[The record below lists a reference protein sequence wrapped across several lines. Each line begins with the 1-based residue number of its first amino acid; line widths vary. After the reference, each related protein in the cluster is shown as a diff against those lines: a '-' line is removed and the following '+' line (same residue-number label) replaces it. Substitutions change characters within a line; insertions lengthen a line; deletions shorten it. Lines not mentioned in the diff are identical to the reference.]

1 MNKVININFQ
11 GRILPIEEMAY
22 ETLKQYI
29 ESLRVYFANEEGRDE
44 IINDIEC
51 RIAELCEDRLKKGTV
66 CIAVGDID
74 LIIAS
79 IGRPADFEAQDG
91 FEASTSQSKQSANQ
105 NNDQNNDRNNYQN
118 TSGSNYSNFDSSNN
132 RPKRLY
138 RDEQNKVLGGVC
150 SGIANY
156 FGIEPLIVRILW
168 FFLIGVN
175 ILGYLILWI
184 AVPSTSIKEVG
195 GVRKRLFRDIDNKV
209 IGGVAA
215 GLSKYFGIQVWIVR
229 ILFLIPFIRFVVNFR
244 HMHLFQ
250 FWDAP
255 DFPNF
260 LDITFSPGAVFVYI
274 VLWLVLPEAKTSA
287 DKLEMVGE
295 KVDLNS
301 IKNTI
306 QNDMEGFSKRAQ
318 SWGSDLYNRNKGTN
332 HSNQENASNNEGT
345 ATITNNEN
353 ANKSSENQRS
363 SEKRKGLLYY
373 IGRIITICI
382 KGFVYFILAIVGI
395 SLLAALFGI
404 GAAATALLP
413 LKNFLIEEG
422 AQTWSVIGAIL
433 LFVWVPIIGIVTA
446 VIRKIAG
453 LKKANVWVRSS
464 FWALW
469 IVGWVML
476 FYFGSSLGNSFS
488 RHNIPVEQSIAL
500 TNPKIDYVE
509 ITAAPKM
516 KYYENHW
523 FQIEPF
529 QGFADEDTVYV
540 RNLRIRIVQS
550 KTDSFEVKIV
560 KLSNGKTVQNANDL
574 AGKINFE
581 LKQEDSL
588 LYLDKGIG
596 INKIDKFRNQHI
608 IMTVAV
614 PIGKRIKITNK
625 GWSQTN
631 VNINGRGIRTGTID
645 RISSDENWYDEWNE
659 PWDNE
664 SYQFEKGVEYKM
676 TKEGLISL
684 SPSDADEDRSDDIKK
699 MDDENIDK
707 EIQLQKLKEER
718 EAIKKDIKKLK
729 EEELQKEK
737 TKVVKVN
744 EFKKDDIG
752 NSNLGKMNQI
762 GKAAGKLSD
771 LQWVLDRFT
780 H

>member
-11 GRILPIEEMAY
+11 GRILPIEELAY

-66 CIAVGDID
+66 CIAASDID
-74 LIIAS
+74 LIIIS

-91 FEASTSQSKQSANQ
+91 FETSSSQTH
-105 NNDQNNDRNNYQN
+105 QN
-118 TSGSNYSNFDSSNN
+118 TSGNNNSNFYREGNK
-132 RPKRLY
+132 PKRLY

-156 FGIEPLIVRILW
+156 FVIEPWIVRILW
-168 FFLIGVN
+168 LFLIGLN
-175 ILGYLILWI
+175 ILVYIILWI
-184 AVPSTSIKEVG
+184 AVPSTSVKEVG
-195 GVRKRLFRDIDNKV
+195 GVRKRLFRDIDNKI

-229 ILFLIPFIRFVVNFR
+229 ILFLIPFIRFVVNYR

-260 LDITFSPGAVFVYI
+260 IDITFSPGAMFIYI

-318 SWGSDLYNRNKGTN
+318 SWGSDLYNRNKGKN
-332 HSNQENASNNEGT
+332 NSNESNQTNNEGRASTSNNED
-345 ATITNNEN
+345 AY
-353 ANKSSENQRS
+353 KSTVNYRS
-363 SEKRKGLLYY
+363 SEKRKGILYY
-373 IGRIITICI
+373 IGRIITLSI

-404 GAAATALLP
+404 GVATTALLP
-413 LKNFLIEEG
+413 LKDFILEEG

-433 LFVWVPIIGIVTA
+433 LFVWVPLIGIVTA
-446 VIRKIAG
+446 IIRKFAG
-453 LKKANVWVRSS
+453 FKKANVWVRSS
-464 FWALW
+464 FIALW
-469 IVGWVML
+469 VVGWVML

-488 RHNIPVEQSIAL
+488 RHNLPTEQSIAL
-500 TNPKIDYVE
+500 SNPTVDYVE

-523 FQIEPF
+523 YQFDDF
-529 QGFADEDTVYV
+529 QGFSDEDTVYV

-550 KTDSFEVKIV
+550 INDSFQVKIV
-560 KLSNGKTVQNANDL
+560 KLSNGKTVQNANEL
-574 AGKINFE
+574 ANKINFE
-581 LKQEDSL
+581 LTQQDSM
-588 LYLDKGIG
+588 LYLDRGIA
-596 INKIDKFRNQHI
+596 INKIEKFRNQHI
-608 IMTVAV
+608 IMTIAV

-631 VNINGRGIRTGTID
+631 INFNGRGMRTGTID
-645 RISSDENWYDEWNE
+645 RISSDDDWYDEWNE

-664 SYQFEKGVEYKM
+664 SYQYERGVEYKM
-676 TKEGLISL
+676 TKDGLVNL
-684 SPSDADEDRSDDIKK
+684 SPMEADDDRSDDSKK
-699 MDDENIDK
+699 MDDETLDK

-718 EAIKKDIKKLK
+718 EAIKNDIKKLK
-729 EEELQKEK
+729 EEELQKDK
-737 TKVVKVN
+737 TSVVKVN
-744 EFKKDDIG
+744 DLKKDNIDG
-752 NSNLGKMNQI
+752 SNLDKMNKI
-762 GKAAGKLSD
+762 GRAAGKLSD

>member
-11 GRILPIEEMAY
+11 GRILPIKEQAY
-22 ETLKQYI
+22 EILKQYI
-29 ESLRVYFANEEGRDE
+29 ESLRIYFANEEGRDE

-66 CIAVGDID
+66 CIAASDID
-74 LIIAS
+74 LIITS

-91 FEASTSQSKQSANQ
+91 FEQSTTATAHNSNDGRQQ
-105 NNDQNNDRNNYQN
+105 NTYQN
-118 TSGSNYSNFDSSNN
+118 TSGNNNSNFYRDGN

-156 FGIEPLIVRILW
+156 FVIEPWIVRILW
-168 FFLIGVN
+168 FFLIGIN
-175 ILGYLILWI
+175 ILAYLILWI

-195 GVRKRLFRDIDNKV
+195 GVRKKLFRDIDKKI

-229 ILFLIPFIRFVVNFR
+229 ILFLIPFIRFVANFR

-332 HSNQENASNNEGT
+332 NSNESNE
-345 ATITNNEN
+345 TNNEDAARSHN
-353 ANKSSENQRS
+353 EDANKSTENHRS
-363 SEKRKGLLYY
+363 AEKRKGLLYY
-373 IGRIITICI
+373 IGRIITLSI
-382 KGFVYFILAIVGI
+382 KVFVYFILAIVGI

-404 GAAATALLP
+404 GVAATALLP
-413 LKNFLIEEG
+413 LKNFILDDG

-446 VIRKIAG
+446 VIRKFAG
-453 LKKANVWVRSS
+453 FKKANVYVRSS

-469 IVGWVML
+469 IVGWVVL

-488 RHNIPVEQSIAL
+488 RHNAPAEQSIAL
-500 TNPKIDYVE
+500 TNPTINYVE

-516 KYYENHW
+516 KYYENNW
-523 FQIEPF
+523 FQFEPF

-560 KLSNGKTVQNANDL
+560 KLSNGKTVQNANEL
-574 AGKINFE
+574 ANKINFE
-581 LKQEDSL
+581 LTQQDSL
-588 LYLDKGIG
+588 VYLDRGIG
-596 INKIDKFRNQHI
+596 INKKDKFRNQHI
-608 IMTVAV
+608 IMTIAV

-631 VNINGRGIRTGTID
+631 VNINGRGMRTGIID

-664 SYQFEKGVEYKM
+664 SYPFEKGIEYKM
-676 TKEGLISL
+676 TKTGLESL
-684 SPSDADEDRSDDIKK
+684 SPMDTNDRSDDSNK
-699 MDDENIDK
+699 MDDENLDK

-718 EAIKKDIKKLK
+718 EAIKNDIKKLK
-729 EEELQKEK
+729 EEELQKDK
-737 TKVVKVN
+737 TRVVKVN
-744 EFKKDDIG
+744 DLKKDDIG
-752 NSNLGKMNQI
+752 SSNIEKMNKI

>member
-11 GRILPIEEMAY
+11 GRILPIEEHAY
-22 ETLKQYI
+22 EILKQYI

-74 LIIAS
+74 LIITS

-91 FEASTSQSKQSANQ
+91 FEASTSQT
-105 NNDQNNDRNNYQN
+105 YQN
-118 TSGSNYSNFDSSNN
+118 TSGNNNSNFYREGNK
-132 RPKRLY
+132 PKRLY

-156 FGIEPLIVRILW
+156 FVIEPWIVRILW
-168 FFLIGVN
+168 IFLIGLNVLAY
-175 ILGYLILWI
+175 IILWV
-184 AVPSTSIKEVG
+184 AVPSTSVKEVG
-195 GVRKRLFRDIDNKV
+195 GVRKRLFRDIDKKI

-215 GLSKYFGIQVWIVR
+215 GLSKYFGIQVWIIR
-229 ILFLIPFIRFVVNFR
+229 ILFLIPFIRFVVNFE

-260 LDITFSPGAVFVYI
+260 LDITFSPGAMFIYI

-318 SWGSDLYNRNKGTN
+318 SWGSDFYNRNKNNDESNKEGAATAPN
-332 HSNQENASNNEGT
+332 KESYSHSAE
-345 ATITNNEN
+345 
-353 ANKSSENQRS
+353 KS
-363 SEKRKGLLYY
+363 KGLLYY
-373 IGRIITICI
+373 IGRIITLSI
-382 KGFVYFILAIVGI
+382 KVFVYFILAIVGI

-404 GAAATALLP
+404 GVAATALLP
-413 LKNFLIEEG
+413 LKSFLIEEG
-422 AQTWSVIGAIL
+422 AQTWTVIGAIL

-446 VIRKIAG
+446 VIRKFAG
-453 LKKANVWVRSS
+453 FKKANVWVRSS
-464 FWALW
+464 FIALW
-469 IVGWVML
+469 VVGWVML

-488 RHNIPVEQSIAL
+488 RHNIPTEQTVAL
-500 TNPKIDYVE
+500 TNPTIDYVE

-529 QGFADEDTVYV
+529 QGFSDQDTVYV

-550 KTDSFEVKIV
+550 LNDSFQVKIV

-574 AGKINFE
+574 ANKINFE
-581 LKQEDSL
+581 LTQQDSM
-588 LYLDKGIG
+588 LYLDRGIG

-608 IMTVAV
+608 IMTIAV

-631 VNINGRGIRTGTID
+631 ININGRGIRTGTID
-645 RISSDENWYDEWNE
+645 RISSDDDWYDEWNE

-664 SYQFEKGVEYKM
+664 SYPFEKGVEYKM
-676 TKEGLISL
+676 TKTGLESL
-684 SPSDADEDRSDDIKK
+684 SPNDTDDNRSDEIKK
-699 MDDENIDK
+699 MDDENLDK

-718 EAIKKDIKKLK
+718 EAIKNDIKKLK
-729 EEELQKEK
+729 EEELQKDK
-737 TKVVKVN
+737 IKVVKVN
-744 EFKKDDIG
+744 EFKKDNIAG
-752 NSNLGKMNQI
+752 TNIEKMNKI

>member
-74 LIIAS
+74 LIITS

-91 FEASTSQSKQSANQ
+91 FEASTSQSGQTTNQ
-105 NNDQNNDRNNYQN
+105 NSNRNNYQN
-118 TSGSNYSNFDSSNN
+118 TNGSNYSNFNSYSNK
-132 RPKRLY
+132 PKRLY

-156 FGIEPLIVRILW
+156 FVIEPWIVRILW
-168 FFLIGVN
+168 FFLIGLNVLAY
-175 ILGYLILWI
+175 IILWI
-184 AVPSTSIKEVG
+184 AIPSTSVKEVG
-195 GVRKRLFRDIDNKV
+195 GVRKRLFRDIDKKI

-215 GLSKYFGIQVWIVR
+215 GLSKYFGIQVWIIR
-229 ILFLIPFIRFVVNFR
+229 ILFLIPFIRFVVNFE

-260 LDITFSPGAVFVYI
+260 LDITFSPGAVFIYI

-332 HSNQENASNNEGT
+332 NSNASNHEGT
-345 ATITNNEN
+345 TSTTNNQDDY
-353 ANKSSENQRS
+353 SS
-363 SEKRKGLLYY
+363 SEKRKGVLYY
-373 IGRIITICI
+373 IGRFITLSI
-382 KGFVYFILAIVGI
+382 KVFVYFILAIVGI

-404 GAAATALLP
+404 GVAATALLP
-413 LKNFLIEEG
+413 LKSFLLEEG
-422 AQTWSVIGAIL
+422 AQTWSVIGTIL
-433 LFVWVPIIGIVTA
+433 LFVWVPILGIVTA
-446 VIRKIAG
+446 VIRKFAG

-464 FWALW
+464 FIALW
-469 IVGWVML
+469 VVGWVML

-488 RHNIPVEQSIAL
+488 RHNIPTEQSVAL
-500 TNPKIDYVE
+500 TNPTIDYVE

-529 QGFADEDTVYV
+529 QGFSDEDTVYV

-550 KTDSFEVKIV
+550 INDSFQVKIV

-574 AGKINFE
+574 ANKINFE
-581 LKQEDSL
+581 LTQQDSM
-588 LYLDKGIG
+588 LYLDRGIG

-608 IMTVAV
+608 IMTIAV
-614 PIGKRIKITNK
+614 PIGKRIKITKK

-631 VNINGRGIRTGTID
+631 ININGRGMRTGTID
-645 RISSDENWYDEWNE
+645 RISSDDDWYDEWNE

-664 SYQFEKGVEYKM
+664 SYQYERGVEYKM
-676 TKEGLISL
+676 TKDGLVNL
-684 SPSDADEDRSDDIKK
+684 SPMEADDDRSDDIKK
-699 MDDENIDK
+699 MDDETLDK

-718 EAIKKDIKKLK
+718 EAIKNDIKKLK
-729 EEELQKEK
+729 EEELKKEK
-737 TKVVKVN
+737 TSVVKVN
-744 EFKKDDIG
+744 DLKKDNIDG
-752 NSNLGKMNQI
+752 SNLDKMNKI
-762 GKAAGKLSD
+762 GRAAGKLSD

>member
-11 GRILPIEEMAY
+11 GRILPIEEQAY
-22 ETLKQYI
+22 EILKQYI

-66 CIAVGDID
+66 CIAANDIE
-74 LIIAS
+74 LIITS

-91 FEASTSQSKQSANQ
+91 FEASTSKTH
-105 NNDQNNDRNNYQN
+105 QN
-118 TSGSNYSNFDSSNN
+118 TSGNNNSNFYREGN

-156 FGIEPLIVRILW
+156 FVIEPWIVRILW

-175 ILGYLILWI
+175 ILAYLILWI
-184 AVPSTSIKEVG
+184 AVPSTSVKEVG
-195 GVRKRLFRDIDNKV
+195 GVRKRLFRDIDKKI

-229 ILFLIPFIRFVVNFR
+229 ILFLIPFIRFVANFR

-260 LDITFSPGAVFVYI
+260 LDITFSPGAVFIYI

-332 HSNQENASNNEGT
+332 NSNEANETNNEGT
-345 ATITNNEN
+345 ARTHNED
-353 ANKSSENQRS
+353 ANKSSENHRS
-363 SEKRKGLLYY
+363 TEKRKGFLYF
-373 IGRIITICI
+373 IGRIITLCI

-395 SLLAALFGI
+395 SLLATLFGI
-404 GAAATALLP
+404 GVAATALLP
-413 LKNFLIEEG
+413 LKNFILDDG

-446 VIRKIAG
+446 VIRKFAG

-464 FWALW
+464 FIALW
-469 IVGWVML
+469 IVGWVVL

-488 RHNIPVEQSIAL
+488 RHNLPAEQSIAL

-516 KYYENHW
+516 KYYENNW
-523 FQIEPF
+523 FQFEPF

-550 KTDSFEVKIV
+550 LNDSFQVKIV
-560 KLSNGKTVQNANDL
+560 KLSNGKTVQNANEL
-574 AGKINFE
+574 ANKINFE
-581 LKQEDSL
+581 LTQQDSL
-588 LYLDKGIG
+588 LYLDRGIG

-608 IMTVAV
+608 IMTIAV

-631 VNINGRGIRTGTID
+631 VNINGRGMRTGTID
-645 RISSDENWYDEWNE
+645 RISSDDDWYDEWNE

-664 SYQFEKGVEYKM
+664 SYQYERGVEYKM
-676 TKEGLISL
+676 TKDGLVNL
-684 SPSDADEDRSDDIKK
+684 SPMEADDDRSNDIKK
-699 MDDENIDK
+699 MDDENLDK

-718 EAIKKDIKKLK
+718 EAIKNDIKKLK
-729 EEELQKEK
+729 EEELQKDK
-737 TKVVKVN
+737 TSVVKVN
-744 EFKKDDIG
+744 EFKKDNIG
-752 NSNLGKMNQI
+752 GSNIEKMNKI

>member
-11 GRILPIEEMAY
+11 GRILPIEEVAY

-29 ESLRVYFANEEGRDE
+29 ESLRSYFANEEGRDE

-74 LIIAS
+74 LIITS

-91 FEASTSQSKQSANQ
+91 FEASASQSQQNTNQ
-105 NNDQNNDRNNYQN
+105 NNYQN

-156 FGIEPLIVRILW
+156 FGVEPLIVRILW

-195 GVRKRLFRDIDNKV
+195 GVRKRLFRDIDKKI

-229 ILFLIPFIRFVVNFR
+229 VLFLIPFIRFVVNFR

-250 FWDAP
+250 FWDVP
-255 DFPNF
+255 NFPNL

-318 SWGSDLYNRNKGTN
+318 SWGSDLYNRKKGTN
-332 HSNQENASNNEGT
+332 HSNEENASNQTKNEGT
-345 ATITNNEN
+345 ASTTNNED
-353 ANKSSENQRS
+353 SYRYSENQRS
-363 SEKRKGLLYY
+363 SEKKKGFLYY
-373 IGRIITICI
+373 VGRIITICI

-404 GAAATALLP
+404 GVAATALLP
-413 LKNFLIEEG
+413 LKNFLLEEG
-422 AQTWSVIGAIL
+422 AQNWSVIGAIL
-433 LFVWVPIIGIVTA
+433 LFIWVPIIGIVA
-446 VIRKIAG
+446 AIIRKIAG
-453 LKKANVWVRSS
+453 FKKANIWVRSS

-488 RHNIPVEQSIAL
+488 RHNVPAEQTIAL
-500 TNPKIDYVE
+500 ANPQIDYLE

-529 QGFADEDTVYV
+529 QGFSDEDTVYV

-550 KTDSFEVKIV
+550 LNDSFQVRIV

-574 AGKINFE
+574 AGKINFQ
-581 LKQEDSL
+581 LTQQDSL
-588 LYLDKGIG
+588 VYLDKGIG
-596 INKIDKFRNQHI
+596 INKMDKFRNQHI
-608 IMTVAV
+608 IMTIAV

-631 VNINGRGIRTGTID
+631 VNINGHGMRMGTID

-659 PWDNE
+659 PYDNE
-664 SYQFEKGVEYKM
+664 SYSFERGVEYKM
-676 TKEGLISL
+676 TKSGLEKIKR
-684 SPSDADEDRSDDIKK
+684 ADDIDSNDRTDELDTDQPNELKK
-699 MDDENIDK
+699 ELK
-707 EIQLQKLKEER
+707 ELKEER
-718 EAIKKDIKKLK
+718 LK
-729 EEELQKEK
+729 LQKEIETKAKK
-737 TKVVKVN
+737 TANIELQEGKTLNKVN
-744 EFKKDDIG
+744 
-752 NSNLGKMNQI
+752 
-762 GKAAGKLSD
+762 KAASKLTD
-771 LQWVLDRFT
+771 LHWVLDRFSY
-780 H
+780 

>member
-11 GRILPIEEMAY
+11 GRILPIEELAY

-66 CIAVGDID
+66 CIAVDDIN

-91 FEASTSQSKQSANQ
+91 FEASASQSGQSTTQNRSNQ
-105 NNDQNNDRNNYQN
+105 SY
-118 TSGSNYSNFDSSNN
+118 SNYHASGNPP
-132 RPKRLY
+132 RRLF

-156 FGIEPLIVRILW
+156 FGLEPLLVRILW

-184 AVPSTSIKEVG
+184 AVPSTSVKEVG
-195 GVRKRLFRDIDNKV
+195 GVRKRLFRDIDNKI
-209 IGGVAA
+209 IGGVAS
-215 GLSKYFGIQVWIVR
+215 GLSKYFGIQVWIIR

-244 HMHLFQ
+244 HMHLWQ
-250 FWDAP
+250 FWDAT
-255 DFPNF
+255 DFPNLF
-260 LDITFSPGAVFVYI
+260 DITFSPGAVFVYI

-318 SWGSDLYNRNKGTN
+318 SWGSDLYNRNKRNT
-332 HSNQENASNNEGT
+332 ASNNET
-345 ATITNNEN
+345 API
-353 ANKSSENQRS
+353 
-363 SEKRKGLLYY
+363 EKRKGFIYY
-373 IGRIITICI
+373 IGRIITLFI
-382 KGFVYFILAIVGI
+382 KVVVYFILAIVGI

-404 GAAATALLP
+404 GVAATALLP
-413 LKNFLIEEG
+413 LKNFLLEEG
-422 AQTWSVIGAIL
+422 TQTWSVIGAIL
-433 LFVWVPIIGIVTA
+433 LFVWVPILGIVTA
-446 VIRKIAG
+446 IIRKIAG
-453 LKKANVWVRSS
+453 FKKANIWVRSS

-469 IVGWVML
+469 VVGWVML

-488 RHNIPVEQSIAL
+488 RHNVPTEQTITL
-500 TNPKIDYVE
+500 TNPKIDFLE

-550 KTDSFEVKIV
+550 LNDSFQVKIV

-574 AGKINFE
+574 ASKINFE
-581 LKQEDSL
+581 IKQQDSL
-588 LYLDKGIG
+588 VYLDKGIG
-596 INKIDKFRNQHI
+596 INKVDKFRNQHI
-608 IMTVAV
+608 IMTIAV

-631 VNINGRGIRTGTID
+631 VNINGHGMRMGTID

-659 PWDNE
+659 PYDNE
-664 SYQFEKGVEYKM
+664 SYSFERGVEYKM
-676 TKEGLISL
+676 TKSGLEKIKR
-684 SPSDADEDRSDDIKK
+684 ADE
-699 MDDENIDK
+699 IDSNN
-707 EIQLQKLKEER
+707 EEEQLGGAHPTELQKELKELKEER
-718 EAIKKDIKKLK
+718 LQLQKDLDKRAKKTSNIEL
-729 EEELQKEK
+729 EEEK
-737 TKVVKVN
+737 TLNKVN
-744 EFKKDDIG
+744 
-752 NSNLGKMNQI
+752 
-762 GKAAGKLSD
+762 KAASKLTD
-771 LQWVLDRFT
+771 LHWVLDRFSY
-780 H
+780 

>member
-11 GRILPIEEMAY
+11 GRILPIEELAY

-29 ESLRVYFANEEGRDE
+29 ESLRIYFANEEGRDE

-74 LIIAS
+74 LIITS

-91 FEASTSQSKQSANQ
+91 FEASGSQSQQTTNQ
-105 NNDQNNDRNNYQN
+105 NNSHN
-118 TSGSNYSNFDSSNN
+118 TSDNSYSNFESNN
-132 RPKRLY
+132 NKTKRLY

-156 FGIEPLIVRILW
+156 FGIEPWVVRILW

-184 AVPSTSIKEVG
+184 AVPSSSVKEVG
-195 GVRKRLFRDIDNKV
+195 GVRKRLFRDLDSKI
-209 IGGVAA
+209 IGGVAS
-215 GLSKYFGIQVWIVR
+215 GLSKYFGIQVWVIR

-244 HMHLFQ
+244 HMQLFQ

-260 LDITFSPGAVFVYI
+260 IDFTFSPGAVFVYI

-306 QNDMEGFSKRAQ
+306 QNDMEGFSKRAKTW
-318 SWGSDLYNRNKGTN
+318 SSSFDKYKKPAA
-332 HSNQENASNNEGT
+332 ENGINET
-345 ATITNNEN
+345 SSQIPNEQT
-353 ANKSSENQRS
+353 SL
-363 SEKRKGLLYY
+363 EKRKGCMYY
-373 IGRIITICI
+373 FGRIITITI
-382 KGFVYFILAIVGI
+382 KAFVYFILGILGI
-395 SLLAALFGI
+395 SLVAALFGI

-413 LKNFLIEEG
+413 LRKFLLEEG

-433 LFVWVPIIGIVTA
+433 LFIWVPIIGIVTA
-446 VIRKIAG
+446 IIRKIAG
-453 LKKANVWVRSS
+453 FKKANIWIRSS

-488 RHNIPVEQSIAL
+488 RHNVPIEQSIVL
-500 TNPKIDYVE
+500 TNPKIDFLE
-509 ITAAPKM
+509 ITATPKM

-523 FQIEPF
+523 FQITPF
-529 QGFADEDTVYV
+529 EGYYDDDTVFV
-540 RNLRIRIVQS
+540 RNLRIRIVPS
-550 KTDSFEVKIV
+550 KTDSFQVKVV
-560 KLSNGKTVQNANDL
+560 KLSNGKSIQNANEL
-574 AGKINFE
+574 ANKINFN
-581 LKQEDSL
+581 LTQQDSL
-588 LYLDKGIG
+588 VYLDKGIG

-608 IMTVAV
+608 IMTIAV
-614 PIGKRIKITNK
+614 PLGKRIKITNK

-631 VNINGRGIRTGTID
+631 VNINGRGIRMGTID
-645 RISSDENWYDEWNE
+645 RISSDEDWYDEWNE

-664 SYQFEKGVEYKM
+664 SYQFERGVEYKM
-676 TKEGLISL
+676 TSTGLEKIKRAS
-684 SPSDADEDRSDDIKK
+684 DEDTEQLENLIDSDHPSE
-699 MDDENIDK
+699 M
-707 EIQLQKLKEER
+707 QK
-718 EAIKKDIKKLK
+718 
-729 EEELQKEK
+729 ELQELKKERLKLEKDAAKK
-737 TKVVKVN
+737 TGNIILEQPNSTNKVN
-744 EFKKDDIG
+744 
-752 NSNLGKMNQI
+752 
-762 GKAAGKLSD
+762 KAASKFAD
-771 LQWVLDRFT
+771 LHWVLDRFT
-780 H
+780 Y

>member
-29 ESLRVYFANEEGRDE
+29 ESLRVYLAHEEGRDE

-51 RIAELCEDRLKKGTV
+51 RIAELCEERLKKGTV

-91 FEASTSQSKQSANQ
+91 FEASTSQSQQSTNQ
-105 NNDQNNDRNNYQN
+105 NNYQNNYQN
-118 TSGSNYSNFDSSNN
+118 TSGGNYSNFDSSNN

-138 RDEQNKVLGGVC
+138 RDEHNKVLGGVC

-156 FGIEPLIVRILW
+156 FGIEPLAVRILW

-184 AVPSTSIKEVG
+184 AVPSTSVKVVG
-195 GVRKRLFRDIDNKV
+195 GVRKRLFRDIDNKI
-209 IGGVAA
+209 IGGVSA

-229 ILFLIPFIRFVVNFR
+229 ILFLIPFIRFVVNFK

-255 DFPNF
+255 DFPNLF
-260 LDITFSPGAVFVYI
+260 DITFSPGAVFVYI

-332 HSNQENASNNEGT
+332 NSNEANKSNNEGT
-345 ATITNNEN
+345 GTTNNQDFN
-353 ANKSSENQRS
+353 SST
-363 SEKRKGLLYY
+363 EKRKGLLYY
-373 IGRIITICI
+373 IGRVITLCI

-395 SLLAALFGI
+395 TLLAALFGI

-413 LKNFLIEEG
+413 LKKFLIEDG

-453 LKKANVWVRSS
+453 FKKANVWVRSS

-488 RHNIPVEQSIAL
+488 RHNLPAEQSIAL
-500 TNPKIDYVE
+500 TNPKIDYLE

-523 FQIEPF
+523 YQFEDF
-529 QGFADEDTVYV
+529 QGFSDEDTVYV

-550 KTDSFEVKIV
+550 KTDSFQVKIV
-560 KLSNGKTVQNANDL
+560 KLSNGKTVQNANEL
-574 AGKINFE
+574 ANKINFE
-581 LKQEDSL
+581 LTQQDSL
-588 LYLDKGIG
+588 LYLDRGIG

-608 IMTVAV
+608 IMTIAV

-631 VNINGRGIRTGTID
+631 ININGRGMRMGTID
-645 RISSDENWYDEWNE
+645 RITNDENWYDEWNE

-676 TKEGLISL
+676 TKTGLESL
-684 SPSDADEDRSDDIKK
+684 SPMDADDRSDDIKK
-699 MDDENIDK
+699 MDDEKLDK

-718 EAIKKDIKKLK
+718 EAIKNDIKKLK

-737 TKVVKVN
+737 IKTEKVSISG
-744 EFKKDDIG
+744 KDKAG
-752 NSNLGKMNQI
+752 NSNFDNINKI

>member
-29 ESLRVYFANEEGRDE
+29 ESLRSYFANEEGRDE

-91 FEASTSQSKQSANQ
+91 FEASTSQSGQSST
-105 NNDQNNDRNNYQN
+105 QN
-118 TSGSNYSNFDSSNN
+118 TSNRSYSNNESNN
-132 RPKRLY
+132 TAKRLY

-156 FGIEPLIVRILW
+156 FGIEPLVVRILW
-168 FFLIGVN
+168 FFLIGIN
-175 ILGYLILWI
+175 ILAYLILWI
-184 AVPSTSIKEVG
+184 AVPSTSVKVVG

-229 ILFLIPFIRFVVNFR
+229 ILFLIPFIRFVVNFQ
-244 HMHLFQ
+244 HLHLFQ

-255 DFPNF
+255 DFPNL

-332 HSNQENASNNEGT
+332 NSNEANQSNNEGT
-345 ATITNNEN
+345 GTTNNQD
-353 ANKSSENQRS
+353 AYSST
-363 SEKRKGLLYY
+363 EKRKGLLYY
-373 IGRIITICI
+373 IGRIITLCI

-413 LKNFLIEEG
+413 LKKFLIEDG

-453 LKKANVWVRSS
+453 FKKANVWVRSS

-488 RHNIPVEQSIAL
+488 RHNLPTEQSIAL
-500 TNPKIDYVE
+500 TNPTIDYVE

-523 FQIEPF
+523 YQFEDF
-529 QGFADEDTVYV
+529 QGFSDEDTVYV

-550 KTDSFEVKIV
+550 LNDSFQVKIV
-560 KLSNGKTVQNANDL
+560 KLSNGKTVQNANEL
-574 AGKINFE
+574 ANKINFE
-581 LKQEDSL
+581 LTQQDSM

-608 IMTVAV
+608 IMTIAV

-631 VNINGRGIRTGTID
+631 ININGRGIRTGTID
-645 RISSDENWYDEWNE
+645 RITNDENWYDEWNE

-676 TKEGLISL
+676 TKDGLVNL
-684 SPSDADEDRSDDIKK
+684 SPMEADDDRSDDSKK
-699 MDDENIDK
+699 MDDETLDK

-718 EAIKKDIKKLK
+718 EAIKNDIKKLK

-737 TKVVKVN
+737 TRVVKVN
-744 EFKKDDIG
+744 DIKKEDIG
-752 NSNLGKMNQI
+752 NSNLDKMNKV

>member
-22 ETLKQYI
+22 EMLKQYI
-29 ESLRVYFANEEGRDE
+29 ESLRTYFANEEGRDE

-66 CIAVGDID
+66 CIAAQDMN
-74 LIIAS
+74 LIITS

-91 FEASTSQSKQSANQ
+91 FEASTNQSQQNTNQ
-105 NNDQNNDRNNYQN
+105 NNHQN
-118 TSGSNYSNFDSSNN
+118 TSGNAYSNFETTGN
-132 RPKRLY
+132 RSKRLY

-156 FGIEPLIVRILW
+156 FGIEPLVVRILW

-184 AVPSTSIKEVG
+184 AVPSTSVKEVG
-195 GVRKRLFRDIDNKV
+195 GVRKRLFRDIDHKI

-244 HMHLFQ
+244 HLHLWQ

-255 DFPNF
+255 DFPNL

-318 SWGSDLYNRNKGTN
+318 SWGSDLYNRNKSKNETN
-332 HSNQENASNNEGT
+332 ESNKEGT
-345 ATITNNEN
+345 ESTTINED
-353 ANKSSENQRS
+353 AYRS
-363 SEKRKGLLYY
+363 SEKRKGLIYY
-373 IGRIITICI
+373 IGRIITLCI
-382 KGFVYFILAIVGI
+382 KGFIYFILAIVGI

-404 GAAATALLP
+404 GVAATALLP
-413 LKNFLIEEG
+413 LKRFILEEG

-433 LFVWVPIIGIVTA
+433 LFIWVPIIGIVTA

-453 LKKANVWVRSS
+453 FKKANIWVRSS

-488 RHNIPVEQSIAL
+488 RHNVPTEQSIAL
-500 TNPKIDYVE
+500 KNPAIDFLE

-523 FQIEPF
+523 FEITPF
-529 QGFADEDTVYV
+529 EGYYDSDTVFV

-550 KTDSFEVKIV
+550 TTDSFQVKVV
-560 KLSNGKTVQNANDL
+560 KLSNGKSIQNANEL
-574 AGKINFE
+574 ASKINFDIT
-581 LKQEDSL
+581 QQDSL

-596 INKIDKFRNQHI
+596 INKIDKFRNQHV
-608 IMTVAV
+608 IMTIAV
-614 PIGKRIKITNK
+614 PVGKRIRISNK

-631 VNINGRGIRTGTID
+631 LNINGRGMRMGTID
-645 RISSDENWYDEWNE
+645 RISSDDNWYDEWNE

-664 SYQFEKGVEYKM
+664 SYQFERGVEYKM
-676 TKEGLISL
+676 TSTGLEKIKRA
-684 SPSDADEDRSDDIKK
+684 SDIYTTEPDDLIDSDHPT
-699 MDDENIDK
+699 E
-707 EIQLQKLKEER
+707 LQKELKELKEER
-718 EAIKKDIKKLK
+718 LQ
-729 EEELQKEK
+729 LQKEAEKASKK
-737 TKVVKVN
+737 TGNINLDEPNAINKVN
-744 EFKKDDIG
+744 
-752 NSNLGKMNQI
+752 
-762 GKAAGKLSD
+762 KAASKFAD
-771 LQWVLDRFT
+771 LHWVLERFT
-780 H
+780 Y

>member
-11 GRILPIEEMAY
+11 GRILPIEELAY
-22 ETLKQYI
+22 EALKQYI
-29 ESLRVYFANEEGRDE
+29 ESLRTYFANEEGRDE

-51 RIAELCEDRLKKGTV
+51 RIAELCEERLKKGTV
-66 CIAVGDID
+66 CIAAQDMN
-74 LIIAS
+74 LIITS

-91 FEASTSQSKQSANQ
+91 FEASTSQSGQSTNQ
-105 NNDQNNDRNNYQN
+105 NNYQN
-118 TSGSNYSNFDSSNN
+118 NYNNASGNNNSNFYRDGN

-156 FGIEPLIVRILW
+156 FVIEPWIVRILW
-168 FFLIGVN
+168 FFLIGIN
-175 ILGYLILWI
+175 ILAYLILWI
-184 AVPSTSIKEVG
+184 AVPSTSVKVVG
-195 GVRKRLFRDIDNKV
+195 GVRKRLFRDIETKV

-229 ILFLIPFIRFVVNFR
+229 ILFLIPFIRFVVNFQ

-255 DFPNF
+255 DFPNL

-318 SWGSDLYNRNKGTN
+318 SWGSDLYNRNKGK
-332 HSNQENASNNEGT
+332 ADSNNQDA
-345 ATITNNEN
+345 ATTSND
-353 ANKSSENQRS
+353 ASSNYS
-363 SEKRKGLLYY
+363 TEKRKGIIYY
-373 IGRIITICI
+373 IGRIITVFI

-395 SLLAALFGI
+395 TLLAALFGI

-413 LKNFLIEEG
+413 LKNFLLEDG
-422 AQTWSVIGAIL
+422 SQTLYAVGAIL
-433 LFVWVPIIGIVTA
+433 LFIWVPIVGIVTA
-446 VIRKIAG
+446 IIRKFAG
-453 LKKANVWVRSS
+453 FKKANIWVRSS

-469 IVGWVML
+469 IVGWAMIMFFL
-476 FYFGSSLGNSFS
+476 SSLQNSFS
-488 RHNIPVEQSIAL
+488 KHNVPAEQSITL
-500 TNPKIDYVE
+500 TNPKINFLE

-523 FQIEPF
+523 YQFEDF
-529 QGFADEDTVYV
+529 QGLSDEDTLYV

-550 KTDSFEVKIV
+550 INDSFQVKIV
-560 KLSNGKTVQNANDL
+560 KLSNGKTVQNANEL
-574 AGKINFE
+574 ASKINFE
-581 LKQEDSL
+581 LTQQDSL

-596 INKIDKFRNQHI
+596 INKTDKFKNQHI
-608 IMTVAV
+608 IMTIAV
-614 PIGKRIKITNK
+614 PVGKRFKVTNK

-631 VNINGRGIRTGTID
+631 ININGRGMRTGTID

-659 PWDNE
+659 SWDNE
-664 SYQFEKGVEYKM
+664 SYQFERGVEYIM
-676 TKEGLISL
+676 TKNGLEETKREKDVNSLEENTNQDRKVEGMS
-684 SPSDADEDRSDDIKK
+684 
-699 MDDENIDK
+699 DK
-707 EIQLQKLKEER
+707 ERELQKLKEER
-718 EAIKKDIKKLK
+718 EAIKNDIKKLK
-729 EEELQKEK
+729 EEELQKDKIKTEK
-737 TKVVKVN
+737 ITISR
-744 EFKKDDIG
+744 KDNVG
-752 NSNLGKMNQI
+752 NSNLDNINKI

-771 LQWVLDRFT
+771 LQWILDRFT

>member
-11 GRILPIEEMAY
+11 GRILPIEEQAY
-22 ETLKQYI
+22 EILKQYI

-91 FEASTSQSKQSANQ
+91 FEASTSQSSQSTNQ
-105 NNDQNNDRNNYQN
+105 HNDRNNYSD
-118 TSGSNYSNFDSSNN
+118 TSGRNYSNFDASSNK
-132 RPKRLY
+132 PKRLY

-156 FGIEPLIVRILW
+156 FVIEPWIVRILW
-168 FFLIGVN
+168 IFLIGLNVLAY
-175 ILGYLILWI
+175 IILWV
-184 AVPSTSIKEVG
+184 AVPSTSVKEVG
-195 GVRKRLFRDIDNKV
+195 GVRKRLFRDIDKKI

-215 GLSKYFGIQVWIVR
+215 GLSKYFGIQVWIIR
-229 ILFLIPFIRFVVNFR
+229 ILFLIPFIRFVVNFE

-260 LDITFSPGAVFVYI
+260 LDITFSPGAMFIYI

-318 SWGSDLYNRNKGTN
+318 SWGSDFYNRNKN
-332 HSNQENASNNEGT
+332 NDESNKEGAATASNKESFSHST
-345 ATITNNEN
+345 
-353 ANKSSENQRS
+353 
-363 SEKRKGLLYY
+363 EKRKGLSYY
-373 IGRIITICI
+373 IGRIITLSI
-382 KGFVYFILAIVGI
+382 KVFVYFILAIVGI

-404 GAAATALLP
+404 GVAATALLP
-413 LKNFLIEEG
+413 LKSFLIEEG
-422 AQTWSVIGAIL
+422 AQTWTVIGAIL

-446 VIRKIAG
+446 VIRKFAG
-453 LKKANVWVRSS
+453 FKKANVWVRSS
-464 FWALW
+464 FIALW
-469 IVGWVML
+469 VVGWVML

-488 RHNIPVEQSIAL
+488 RHNIPTEQTVAL
-500 TNPKIDYVE
+500 TNPTIDYLE
-509 ITAAPKM
+509 ITAAPKL

-529 QGFADEDTVYV
+529 QGFSDEDTVYV
-540 RNLRIRIVQS
+540 RNLRIRIIQS
-550 KTDSFEVKIV
+550 LNDSFQVKIV

-574 AGKINFE
+574 ANKINFE
-581 LKQEDSL
+581 LTQQDSM
-588 LYLDKGIG
+588 LYLDRGIG

-608 IMTVAV
+608 IMTIAV

-631 VNINGRGIRTGTID
+631 ININGRGIRTGTID
-645 RISSDENWYDEWNE
+645 RISSDDDWYDEWNE

-664 SYQFEKGVEYKM
+664 SYPFEKGIEYKM
-676 TKEGLISL
+676 TKTGLESL
-684 SPSDADEDRSDDIKK
+684 SPKDTDDERSDEIKK
-699 MDDENIDK
+699 MDDENLDK

-718 EAIKKDIKKLK
+718 EAIKNDIKKLK

-737 TKVVKVN
+737 TSVVKVN
-744 EFKKDDIG
+744 DLKKDNIG
-752 NSNLGKMNQI
+752 SSNLDKMNKI
-762 GKAAGKLSD
+762 GRVAGKLSD

>member
-11 GRILPIEEMAY
+11 GRILPIEEQAY
-22 ETLKQYI
+22 EMLKQYI

-91 FEASTSQSKQSANQ
+91 FEASTSQTQQ
-105 NNDQNNDRNNYQN
+105 NTNKNNYQNNYQN
-118 TSGSNYSNFDSSNN
+118 TSGNNNSNFYRDGNG
-132 RPKRLY
+132 PKRFY

-156 FGIEPLIVRILW
+156 FVIEPWIVRILW
-168 FFLIGVN
+168 GFLLGLN
-175 ILGYLILWI
+175 ILMYVILWV

-195 GVRKRLFRDIDNKV
+195 GVRKRLFRDIDKKI

-229 ILFLIPFIRFVVNFR
+229 ILFLIPFIRFVVNFE

-260 LDITFSPGAVFVYI
+260 LDITFSPGAVFIYI

-332 HSNQENASNNEGT
+332 NSNEANDSNETNNEGT
-345 ATITNNEN
+345 ASTTHNED
-353 ANKSSENQRS
+353 ANKSSENHRS
-363 SEKRKGLLYY
+363 TDNRKGLLFY
-373 IGRIITICI
+373 IGRIITLCI

-413 LKNFLIEEG
+413 LKNFLLEDG
-422 AQTWSVIGAIL
+422 TQTWSAIGAIL

-488 RHNIPVEQSIAL
+488 RHNVPTEQSITL
-500 TNPKIDYVE
+500 SNPKIDYLE

-516 KYYENHW
+516 KYYENNW
-523 FQIEPF
+523 FQFEPF

-550 KTDSFEVKIV
+550 LNDSFQVKIV

-574 AGKINFE
+574 ANKINFE
-581 LKQEDSL
+581 LTQQDSM
-588 LYLDKGIG
+588 LYLDRGIG

-608 IMTVAV
+608 IMTIAV

-631 VNINGRGIRTGTID
+631 INFNGRGMRTGTID
-645 RISSDENWYDEWNE
+645 RISSDDDWYDEWNE

-664 SYQFEKGVEYKM
+664 SYQYERGVEYKM
-676 TKEGLISL
+676 TKDGLVNL
-684 SPSDADEDRSDDIKK
+684 SPMEADDDRSDDSKK
-699 MDDENIDK
+699 MDDETLDK

-718 EAIKKDIKKLK
+718 EAIKNDIKKLK

-737 TKVVKVN
+737 TSVVKVN
-744 EFKKDDIG
+744 DLKKDNIDG
-752 NSNLGKMNQI
+752 SNLDKMNKI
-762 GKAAGKLSD
+762 GRAAGKLSD

>member
-11 GRILPIEEMAY
+11 GRILPIEELAY
-22 ETLKQYI
+22 EMLKQYI
-29 ESLRVYFANEEGRDE
+29 ESLRTYFANEEGRDE

-66 CIAVGDID
+66 CIAAQDMN

-91 FEASTSQSKQSANQ
+91 FEASTSQSQQNTSQS
-105 NNDQNNDRNNYQN
+105 NYQN
-118 TSGSNYSNFDSSNN
+118 TSNHAYSNFESTNN

-138 RDEQNKVLGGVC
+138 RDEHNKVLGGVC

-156 FGIEPLIVRILW
+156 FGIEPLVVRILW

-184 AVPSTSIKEVG
+184 AVPSTSVKEVG
-195 GVRKRLFRDIDNKV
+195 GVRKRLFRDLDNK
-209 IGGVAA
+209 ILGGVCG
-215 GLSKYFGIQVWIVR
+215 GLSKYFGIQVWIIR
-229 ILFLIPFIRFVVNFR
+229 ILFLIPFIRFIFNFR
-244 HMHLFQ
+244 HLHLWQ
-250 FWDAP
+250 FWEFP

-295 KVDLNS
+295 KVDINS

-318 SWGSDLYNRNKGTN
+318 SWGSNLYNKNKD
-332 HSNQENASNNEGT
+332 NAEANNEGKQT
-345 ATITNNEN
+345 TSNDA
-353 ANKSSENQRS
+353 AAPPP
-363 SEKRKGLLYY
+363 SEKRKGFIYY
-373 IGRIITICI
+373 IGRIITLCI
-382 KGFVYFILAIVGI
+382 KGFVYFILATVGI

-413 LKNFLIEEG
+413 LKRFLLEEG

-433 LFVWVPIIGIVTA
+433 LFIWVPIIGIVTA

-453 LKKANVWVRSS
+453 FKKANVWVRSS

-469 IVGWVML
+469 IAGWVML

-488 RHNIPVEQSIAL
+488 RHNVPTEQSIAL
-500 TNPKIDYVE
+500 TNPAIDFIE

-523 FQIEPF
+523 FEITPF
-529 QGFADEDTVYV
+529 EGYYDADTVFV

-550 KTDSFEVKIV
+550 LNDSFQVKVV
-560 KLSNGKTVQNANDL
+560 KLSNGKSIQNANEL
-574 AGKINFE
+574 ANKINFE
-581 LKQEDSL
+581 LTQQDSL

-608 IMTVAV
+608 IMTIAV
-614 PIGKRIKITNK
+614 PIGKRIKISNK

-631 VNINGRGIRTGTID
+631 VNINGRGMRMGTID
-645 RISSDENWYDEWNE
+645 RITSDDNWYDEWNE

-664 SYQFEKGVEYKM
+664 SYQFERGVEYKM
-676 TKEGLISL
+676 TSTGLEKIKRA
-684 SPSDADEDRSDDIKK
+684 SDIYTTEPDDLIDSDHPTE
-699 MDDENIDK
+699 MQRE
-707 EIQLQKLKEER
+707 LQELKEER
-718 EAIKKDIKKLK
+718 LK
-729 EEELQKEK
+729 LQKEAEKASKK
-737 TKVVKVN
+737 TGNIHLDEPSAINKVN
-744 EFKKDDIG
+744 
-752 NSNLGKMNQI
+752 
-762 GKAAGKLSD
+762 KAASKFVD
-771 LQWVLDRFT
+771 LHWVLDRFT
-780 H
+780 Y